1 VSIFC
6 PSWVYSATCALTA
19 QRYLGESLGLEAFAS
34 KYASVLADRYS
45 DISYEMVLDT
55 SESYLRQMMDAG
67 VEDASEILESYAY
80 NRITFDKNGAPR
92 KIKGFFSSSLDGLK
106 TPDVS
111 AESAAKEFKPFIY
124 MYRTKPELA
133 MPAGWTWGAIEDG
146 EWLKEM
152 PELEVSFLD
161 GI

>member
-1 VSIFC
+1 MSLFC

-19 QRYLGESLGLEAFAS
+19 QRYLSESLGLEAFAT
-34 KYASVLADRYS
+34 KYASVLADHYD

-55 SESYLRQMMDAG
+55 SESYLRRLMDAE
-67 VEDASEILESYAY
+67 VDNAYEILESYAY
-80 NRITFDKNGAPR
+80 NRIAFDKNGTPR

-106 TPDVS
+106 TQEVS
-111 AESAAKEFKPFIY
+111 AEAAAKEFKPFIY

-152 PELEVSFLD
+152 PDLDVSFLD

>member
-1 VSIFC
+1 MSLFC
-6 PSWVYSATCALTA
+6 PSWVYSAICALTA

-45 DISYEMVLDT
+45 DINYEMVLDT
-55 SESYLRQMMDAG
+55 SESYLRHLMDAG
-67 VEDASEILESYAY
+67 VEDASEILESYAFH
-80 NRITFDKNGAPR
+80 RIAFDKNGTPR

-106 TPDVS
+106 TQEVS
-111 AESAAKEFKPFIY
+111 AEAAAKEFKPFIY

-146 EWLKEM
+146 DWLKEM
-152 PELEVSFLD
+152 PDLDVSFLD